1 MESRSCVLSCTAKT
15 DIDTQSL
22 TGTDTKST
30 GEKKKITLTQ
40 RLHIA
45 QANLHITSQ
54 RPLVGLELP
63 VFYEWWSRGGVQQL
77 FGFMLHE
84 KQQNINPT
92 SVIHYDVLFEFIT
105 VSEFQRCGLMMAWFF
120 IRAYFYCSWRPF
132 VSTWT
137 AFTLCCN
144 SSRGGN
150 GGNPELKETQLKRG
164 EEDNMI
170 HHI

>member
-30 GEKKKITLTQ
+30 GEKKKKSLLTQ

-63 VFYEWWSRGGVQQL
+63 VFYEWWSRGGV
-77 FGFMLHE
+77 
-84 KQQNINPT
+84 
-92 SVIHYDVLFEFIT
+92 
-105 VSEFQRCGLMMAWFF
+105 
-120 IRAYFYCSWRPF
+120 
-132 VSTWT
+132 
-137 AFTLCCN
+137 
-144 SSRGGN
+144 
-150 GGNPELKETQLKRG
+150 
-164 EEDNMI
+164 
-170 HHI
+170 